1 MVVPFL
7 FRIVPSRNAALPH
20 KQLTLP
26 LASLFLCSA
35 QAPRLRTFVA
45 TVSPSGY
52 DNDGAFVVRDPL
64 FDDGDAVLDEDIY
77 TSAHS
82 LLEALKVPQP
92 LV

>member
-1 MVVPFL
+1 M
-7 FRIVPSRNAALPH
+7 
-20 KQLTLP
+20 
-26 LASLFLCSA
+26 
-35 QAPRLRTFVA
+35 A